1 MIRKTSK
8 IAPFSH
14 AAAWEKGHIIKGPML
29 HVTSPHNPTIKL
41 IRSLSEKRHRQEA
54 GLFVAEGEKV
64 LARAKAEGWE
74 PEYLLSTTHAEP
86 WGKAALMRVEEKMM
100 GSVSAQNNPPR
111 QIGVFRQRWAEAA
124 QPAGVW
130 VALEDMRDP
139 GNLGT
144 IIRTADAAG
153 AAGVILAGQSCDP
166 FAPDCVRATM
176 GSIFGVP
183 LVRMEQ
189 NAFLAFIQQWPGES
203 VGTHLKATESYR
215 RAYKAPTLL
224 VMGSEGRGLSA
235 EASEACSTLV
245 RIPMKGGAESLNVAI
260 ATGLMLFEAQG
271 L

>member
-1 MIRKTSK
+1 
-8 IAPFSH
+8 
-14 AAAWEKGHIIKGPML
+14 ML
-29 HVTSPHNPTIKL
+29 HITSPHNATIKL
-41 IRSLSEKRHRQEA
+41 IRSLAEKKHRQEA
-54 GLFVAEGEKV
+54 GLFVAEGQKV
-64 LARAKAEGWE
+64 LARAKAAGWE
-74 PEYLLSTTHAEP
+74 PAYLLTTTQAEP
-86 WGKAALMRVEEKMM
+86 WGKAALMKVDEKIM
-100 GSVSAQNNPPR
+100 GSISAQNNPPE
-111 QIGVFRQRWAEAA
+111 QIGVFRQRWVEAVK
-124 QPAGVW
+124 PEGTW

-153 AAGVILAGQSCDP
+153 ASGIILAGQSCDP
-166 FAPDCVRATM
+166 YAPDGVRATM

-189 NAFLAFIQQWPGES
+189 KAFVSLLRQWPGES

-215 RAYKAPTLL
+215 RTYRAPTLL
-224 VMGSEGRGLSA
+224 VMGSEGKGLSE
-235 EASEACSTLV
+235 EASAACSTLV

>member
-1 MIRKTSK
+1 
-8 IAPFSH
+8 
-14 AAAWEKGHIIKGPML
+14 ML
-29 HVTSPHNPTIKL
+29 IVTSAQNPIIKL
-41 IRSLSEKRHRQEA
+41 IRSLAEKKHRQEH
-54 GLFVAEGEKV
+54 GLFVAEGPNV
-64 LARAKAEGWE
+64 LERARAEGWE
-74 PEYLLSTTHAEP
+74 PAYLLSTTHCEP
-86 WGKAALMRVEEKMM
+86 WGKAALLRVDEKIM
-100 GSVSAQNNPPR
+100 GQVSAQKNPPE
-111 QIGVFRQRWAEAA
+111 QIGVFHQRWTETVK
-124 QPAGVW
+124 PEGVW

-166 FAPDCVRATM
+166 WAGDCVRATM

-189 NAFLAFIQQWPGES
+189 APFLSFLRQWPGES

-215 RAYKAPTLL
+215 RSYRTPSLL
-224 VMGSEGRGLSA
+224 VMGSEGRGLSE
-235 EASEACSTLV
+235 EASAACSTLV

-260 ATGLMLFEAQG
+260 ATGLMLFEVQK